1 MKTMINRIIL
11 FFKENF
17 SISSNRFSK
26 ITGVCLAVVLSGV
39 IAIFSNSF
47 VNSELSARWLLF
59 SLAYILALL
68 IGLIAAYGIKIENKT
83 LKKVGLVISFI
94 IFPLLTIMMTECL
107 NGIWVYDMTI
117 LGFVGNLAIVMLFYF
132 FVYAVSG
139 SLRVSI
145 LSISSVL
152 YGFALAHAYIMSF
165 RSTPFIPM
173 DFLGVT
179 TAINVGS
186 TYDYTPSEIIILGSL
201 IYILL
206 VVIGIR
212 VSTPKLHLLTKLISR
227 SFTGILFVVIFAIF
241 YFTDVFAKAGIKPD
255 FWNQAR
261 GYRNYGFV
269 YNYVCNTKYLYY
281 PKPKN
286 YKPENTSK
294 LVSEKSSKYNFSSSN
309 ADNKKEK
316 PNIICIMNESLS
328 DLSVLGNFSTNAD
341 YMPFIRSLKENTIKG
356 NLYVPVIG
364 AGTSNTEFEFL
375 TGHTTAFL
383 PSGSNAYMLYI
394 KNPMASIVS
403 TLEAQGYSSAAFHPY
418 YASGWNR
425 VNVYNNMGFDTFKS
439 IENLLDPNILNEY
452 MKNSSSPDK
461 LQKMINTAYPDRQNM
476 LIRQYVSDEYD
487 FDIIIDDFKNRDKQ
501 KPYFMFNVTMQNHGG
516 YLTES
521 ETFERNITLSDTT
534 SVNYEKTNNYLSL
547 IKKSD
552 EAFEKLINY
561 FKGVDE
567 HTIICM
573 FGDHQPSIES
583 DFVAN
588 TIGVDDLTRLT
599 VEQEQS
605 RHITPFIIWANYDIE
620 EKEIDKLSSNY
631 LASYLL
637 QTAGVELSNYDKYLL
652 ELSKELPVID
662 TVGYIDNK
670 GVYYKWS
677 SNSEYSN
684 ILENYE
690 LIQYN
695 NIFDYEHNDNA
706 SFFINGYS
714 VDVIAEEIKKKNGG
728 KPEK

>member
-68 IGLIAAYGIKIENKT
+68 IGLVAAYGIKIENKT
-83 LKKVGLVISFI
+83 LKKVGLVISFV

-132 FVYAVSG
+132 FVYSVSG
-139 SLRVSI
+139 SLRVCI

-561 FKGVDE
+561 FKSVDE

-695 NIFDYEHNDNA
+695 NIFDYEHNDNT

>member
-487 FDIIIDDFKNRDKQ
+487 YDIIIDDFKNRDKQ

-573 FGDHQPSIES
+573 FGDHQPS
-583 DFVAN
+583 
-588 TIGVDDLTRLT
+588 
-599 VEQEQS
+599 
-605 RHITPFIIWANYDIE
+605 
-620 EKEIDKLSSNY
+620 
-631 LASYLL
+631 
-637 QTAGVELSNYDKYLL
+637 
-652 ELSKELPVID
+652 
-662 TVGYIDNK
+662 
-670 GVYYKWS
+670 
-677 SNSEYSN
+677 
-684 ILENYE
+684 
-690 LIQYN
+690 
-695 NIFDYEHNDNA
+695 
-706 SFFINGYS
+706 
-714 VDVIAEEIKKKNGG
+714 
-728 KPEK
+728 

>member
-68 IGLIAAYGIKIENKT
+68 IGLIAAYGIKIENKR
-83 LKKVGLVISFI
+83 LKKVGLVISFV

-152 YGFALAHAYIMSF
+152 DGFALAHAYIMSF

-294 LVSEKSSKYNFSSSN
+294 LVSEKSSKYNFISSN

-461 LQKMINTAYPDRQNM
+461 LQKMIHTAYPDRQNM

-487 FDIIIDDFKNRDKQ
+487 YDIIIDDFKNRDKQ

-695 NIFDYEHNDNA
+695 NIFDYEHNDNT